1 MQEIE
6 ILNKGGIILYPTDTI
21 WGLGC
26 DATQPLA
33 IKRIIELKGRD
44 NSKNLLLL
52 VSDLDMLRDYVEEIP
67 QEALDLMDKH
77 NTPITIIYPKSKN
90 LPINLL
96 SQDDSIG
103 IRIPNHKYCQS
114 LLKEFGK
121 PIISTSANLSNEP
134 SPISFQTISQTI
146 KQGVDFISSIEQ
158 DKTSTQAS
166 SIYKITIEGELIK
179 IR

>member
-166 SIYKITIEGELIK
+166 SIYKITLEGELIK

>member
-52 VSDLDMLRDYVEEIP
+52 VSDIDMLRDYIENIP
-67 QEALDLMDKH
+67 DQALDLMKEYQS
-77 NTPITIIYPKSKN
+77 PLTIIYPKSKN

-96 SQDDSIG
+96 SQDESIG
-103 IRIPNHKYCQS
+103 IRIPNHAYCQK
-114 LLKEFGK
+114 LIKGFGK

-134 SPISFQTISQTI
+134 SPISFQTISKAI
-146 KQGVDFISSIEQ
+146 KEGVDFISSIER

>member
-67 QEALDLMDKH
+67 QEALNLMDKH

-146 KQGVDFISSIEQ
+146 KQGV
-158 DKTSTQAS
+158 
-166 SIYKITIEGELIK
+166 
-179 IR
+179 

>member
-67 QEALDLMDKH
+67 QEALNLMDKH

>member
-146 KQGVDFISSIEQ
+146 KQGVDFISRIEQ
-158 DKTSTQAS
+158 DKVSTQAS
-166 SIYKITIEGELIK
+166 SIYKITLEGELIK